1 MPSLVQGQCPVLD
14 IAHVAT
20 HSWLSSF
27 VESLQ
32 PGPAHVKTSR
42 GPHHSVGEP
51 IGSGALGSHR
61 AGGRDG
67 RQRVVHQLDVGHERQ
82 KQEPVAEYRQRESRR
97 TLPCQVDT
105 IGSDNNV
112 QGSLLKSPPSVAR
125 VTNTLAPG
133 ASTPPIQ
140 LASGKATQ
148 GNPEHVQERG
158 SNPADL
164 DHVQQ
169 RCTAKAP
176 EGVVRGP
183 QNESGKSQH
192 CKLSDSASASVLDQA
207 PSAGEADCPCGR
219 GDAAVDTSVSV
230 QALQKTSLET
240 LEDKLDAA
248 RHLPRHVSEVA
259 EALAS
264 TGANLEAWV
273 ARRRFLASE
282 MSTFADHARA
292 CRRDHAASTSA
303 ACADL
308 VVPASLQ
315 IARRAAS
322 EAYWSFG
329 KKLDQT
335 RDLIRGRGSASTLK
349 A

>member
-1 MPSLVQGQCPVLD
+1 MPSLVQGHCPVLD

-20 HSWLSSF
+20 RSWLSSF

-82 KQEPVAEYRQRESRR
+82 KQE
-97 TLPCQVDT
+97 
-105 IGSDNNV
+105 
-112 QGSLLKSPPSVAR
+112 
-125 VTNTLAPG
+125 
-133 ASTPPIQ
+133 
-140 LASGKATQ
+140 
-148 GNPEHVQERG
+148 RG

-164 DHVQQ
+164 DHVQR

-176 EGVVRGP
+176 VGVVRGP